1 MIRSKLKPMTLLPTL
16 FLLITSLATYAQ
28 EDPLSGLDDY
38 VKKSMRQWQVPGV
51 AIAIVK
57 DDTVILAKG
66 YGTRTVGENQPVD
79 EKTLFAIGSNTKL
92 FTASALAVLVGE
104 GKIDWNDRL
113 ATRLPGFQVGSDLVT
128 THGTLRDALS
138 HRTGVQ
144 NIGLTWRLNPSR
156 SRQALL
162 KRMRYLPSKQDFRSG
177 FHYSNDMFLVA
188 GEIIPEVSGVSW
200 DDFIKKRFFKPLGM
214 KNSNTSI
221 KEFGRYKN
229 IATPH
234 MLSNNK
240 TVTVPYFNVDPVAPA
255 GSINSSAADMAQW
268 LRFQLNNGKVGDQVV
283 VQEEALNET
292 RRLHN
297 SLSVD
302 IEALAK
308 EFGLGCRFSGYGLG
322 VVLCEIGG
330 YKVYSHGGRIDGM
343 VSSMLFVPELKLG
356 VVVLSNI
363 GTLYAYSLRSWI
375 LDRYIGAEYTDW
387 SDSFLK
393 SQNTPKQAGKENIHR
408 LKENATENTEPS
420 LPLASYAGTYT
431 NELAGNLIITVEDN
445 RLSYRLAE
453 TGRGSMSHLHFDTF
467 IARLTEP
474 LLEAEMGE
482 KAAQFHL
489 NIDGSVKSIVMSFYD
504 TPLTYLRKR

>member
-1 MIRSKLKPMTLLPTL
+1 
-16 FLLITSLATYAQ
+16 
-28 EDPLSGLDDY
+28 
-38 VKKSMRQWQVPGV
+38 
-51 AIAIVK
+51 
-57 DDTVILAKG
+57 
-66 YGTRTVGENQPVD
+66 
-79 EKTLFAIGSNTKL
+79 
-92 FTASALAVLVGE
+92 
-104 GKIDWNDRL
+104 
-113 ATRLPGFQVGSDLVT
+113 
-128 THGTLRDALS
+128 
-138 HRTGVQ
+138 
-144 NIGLTWRLNPSR
+144 
-156 SRQALL
+156 
-162 KRMRYLPSKQDFRSG
+162 
-177 FHYSNDMFLVA
+177 
-188 GEIIPEVSGVSW
+188 
-200 DDFIKKRFFKPLGM
+200 M

-229 IATPH
+229 IAAPH

-268 LRFQLNNGKVGDQVV
+268 LRFQLNNGKVGDQVI

-302 IEALAK
+302 LDTLAK

-343 VSSMLFVPELKLG
+343 VSSTLFVPELKLG

-393 SQNTPKQAGKENIHR
+393 SQNTSKQAGKENIHR